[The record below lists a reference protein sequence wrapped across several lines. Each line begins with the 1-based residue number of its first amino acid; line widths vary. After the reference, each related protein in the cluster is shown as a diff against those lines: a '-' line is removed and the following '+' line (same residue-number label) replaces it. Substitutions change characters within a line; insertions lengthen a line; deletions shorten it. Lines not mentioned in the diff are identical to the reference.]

1 MRQTLLQ
8 GPSCTKDTQIGTDE
22 PLIPVLSVLM
32 RSYFVFQYRLIVCH
46 VPSSRRTG
54 GGRPRSSKAG
64 NLATARQATSNF
76 SVDGA
81 RTSCCCAAASCATM
95 SPPHFFKLLLAVSK
109 ECQIVPPNVNTNIIS
124 HKSGCRTHGNCRV
137 SSGGGRVHGSCGD
150 KRSKARGGSFLLFP
164 CVRAVIM
171 RYVVFVLDLRTLPT
185 DWRPRKPSL
194 PRGVDHVL
202 RCLSGGIHGGWG
214 ASLEGVRAQCARFF
228 VSGTSCVGFSS

>member
-1 MRQTLLQ
+1 MFPHQ
-8 GPSCTKDTQIGTDE
+8 
-22 PLIPVLSVLM
+22 
-32 RSYFVFQYRLIVCH
+32 
-46 VPSSRRTG
+46 G
-54 GGRPRSSKAG
+54 GGRPRSSKSG
-64 NLATARQATSNF
+64 RQETWRRPDRRQVIFPSTVRGLLA
-76 SVDGA
+76 
-81 RTSCCCAAASCATM
+81 CLHAASCATM

-137 SSGGGRVHGSCGD
+137 SWGGGRVHGSCGD

-185 DWRPRKPSL
+185 DWHPRKPSL

-202 RCLSGGIHGGWG
+202 RCLSGGTHGGWG
-214 ASLEGVRAQCARFF
+214 ASLEGVCAQCARFF